1 MTEAAVTR
9 QDSAAAP
16 SSMERLRAYLSA
28 LPDSAKKLLSDEIA
42 KAKARGEEVPGGD
55 LIVAALGLAAAS
67 AAPAKAASGKT
78 APADEAP
85 REDAAP
91 RLLFRPLDPFLIDER
106 LEAKVRGRI
115 MRASLPAIWT
125 FLKRDLQPDA
135 SAALEQVCRRAEID
149 GDEIPVAAAIAD
161 FLPKFSTTAYAAL
174 EVAASG
180 ELERKRL
187 NVRLGDE
194 RVREDLADVL
204 AVLND
209 STLIASVVAKAP
221 NSIKNLADEG
231 LANARSMLDPL
242 AASRPGLLPF
252 SLALMQA
259 RLVHRAQLVRLA
271 VSAADSDEPSKIS
284 ASPYRAAVDL
294 VIADIERATQ
304 RVSRAIKEG
313 RGDRAAASIKEF
325 HDSVRSLRT
334 DMSLTGDG
342 PWQRRIAKLRAD
354 LAALLSAEIEGVPG
368 EVRRLL
374 RPRQRSDQPMQPI
387 TEEVVA
393 EVEARL
399 DLLNTCRS
407 HASEI
412 ALNEMTTRVFS
423 EIQGYLDP
431 TLTQLMEN
439 IRSSP
444 DVDRSLKISQIE
456 AAVRF
461 SARIFG
467 ASYAQL
473 LQKAADVAINSSK
486 AAGR

>member
-55 LIVAALGLAAAS
+55 LIVAALGLAAAP

-106 LEAKVRGRI
+106 LETKVRGRI

-284 ASPYRAAVDL
+284 TSPYRAAVDL

-313 RGDRAAASIKEF
+313 RGDRAAAGIKEF

-368 EVRRLL
+368 DVRRLL

-486 AAGR
+486 ASGR

>member
-1 MTEAAVTR
+1 
-9 QDSAAAP
+9 
-16 SSMERLRAYLSA
+16 MERLRAYLSA
-28 LPDSAKKLLSDEIA
+28 LPDSAKQLLSTEIA
-42 KAKARGEEVPGGD
+42 KARARGEEVPGGD
-55 LIVAALGLAAAS
+55 MIVAALGLAPAP
-67 AAPAKAASGKT
+67 AAPAKAP
-78 APADEAP
+78 PAEEVR

-91 RLLFRPLDPFLIDER
+91 RLLFRPLEPFLIDER
-106 LEAKVRGRI
+106 LETKVRGRI

-125 FLKRDLQPDA
+125 FLKRDLKPDEA
-135 SAALEQVCRRAEID
+135 AALEQVCRRAEID
-149 GDEIPVAAAIAD
+149 GDEVPVAGAIAD
-161 FLPKFSTTAYAAL
+161 FLPKFSAAAYAAL
-174 EVAASG
+174 EQASSG

-209 STLIASVVAKAP
+209 APVIASVVAKAP
-221 NSIKNLADEG
+221 GSIKNFADEG
-231 LANARSMLDPL
+231 LANARAMLDPL

-252 SLALMQA
+252 SLALLQA
-259 RLVHRAQLVRLA
+259 RLVQRAQLVRLA
-271 VSAADSDEPSKIS
+271 VLAADSDEPSKIA

-294 VIADIERATQ
+294 VIGDIERATQ
-304 RVSRAIKEG
+304 KVSRAIKEG
-313 RGDRAAASIKEF
+313 RGDRAAAGIKEF

-342 PWQRRIAKLRAD
+342 PWQRRVAKLRAD
-354 LAALLSAEIEGVPG
+354 LAALLSAEIEGIPG
-368 EVRRLL
+368 EVRRLI
-374 RPRQRSDQPMQPI
+374 RPRQRTDQPMQPI
-387 TEEVVA
+387 TAEVVG

-412 ALNEMTTRVFS
+412 ALNELTTRVFS

-439 IRSSP
+439 IRAAP
-444 DVDRSLKISQIE
+444 DVDRALKISQIE

-473 LQKAADVAINSSK
+473 LQKAADVAINSGK
-486 AAGR
+486 ASGR

>member
-16 SSMERLRAYLSA
+16 SSMERLRAYLSG
-28 LPDSAKKLLSDEIA
+28 LPETAKQLLSSEIA

-55 LIVAALGLAAAS
+55 LIVAALGLAAAP
-67 AAPAKAASGKT
+67 AAPAKAPP
-78 APADEAP
+78 APEADRA
-85 REDAAP
+85 RQDAAP
-91 RLLFRPLDPFLIDER
+91 RLLFRPLEPFLIDER
-106 LEAKVRGRI
+106 LETKVRGRI

-125 FLKRDLQPDA
+125 FLKRDLKPDEA
-135 SAALEQVCRRAEID
+135 AALEQVCRQAEVD
-149 GDEIPVAAAIAD
+149 GDEAPVAAAIAD
-161 FLPKFSTTAYAAL
+161 FLPDFSTAAYAAL
-174 EVAASG
+174 EQASAG

-204 AVLND
+204 VVLNE
-209 STLIASVVAKAP
+209 SAVIAAAIAKAP
-221 NSIKNLADEG
+221 SSIKNLADEG
-231 LANARSMLDPL
+231 LANARAMLDPL

-252 SLALMQA
+252 SLALLQA
-259 RLVHRAQLVRLA
+259 RLTHRAQLVRLA
-271 VSAADSDEPSKIS
+271 VLASDSDEPSKI
-284 ASPYRAAVDL
+284 ATNPYRAAVDL

-313 RGDRAAASIKEF
+313 RGDRAAAGIKEF

-342 PWQRRIAKLRAD
+342 PWQRRVAKLRAD

-368 EVRRLL
+368 EVRRLI

-387 TEEVVA
+387 TEEIVA
-393 EVEARL
+393 EIEARL

-412 ALNEMTTRVFS
+412 ALNELTTRVFS

-439 IRSSP
+439 IRSAP
-444 DVDRSLKISQIE
+444 DVDRALKISQIE

-473 LQKAADVAINSSK
+473 LQKAADVAINSGKGS
-486 AAGR
+486 GR